1 MKVQIREGI
10 VLAYGKALEGDDV
23 YQAPDDYCPEKYTHT
38 LTNIVD
44 TTQQWTFKYDKQQ
57 END

>member
-23 YQAPDDYCPEKYTHT
+23 YQAPDDYCPEKYTYT
-38 LTNIVD
+38 PIDIDVFNPNGFIINFDNL
-44 TTQQWTFKYDKQQ
+44 
-57 END
+57 EN